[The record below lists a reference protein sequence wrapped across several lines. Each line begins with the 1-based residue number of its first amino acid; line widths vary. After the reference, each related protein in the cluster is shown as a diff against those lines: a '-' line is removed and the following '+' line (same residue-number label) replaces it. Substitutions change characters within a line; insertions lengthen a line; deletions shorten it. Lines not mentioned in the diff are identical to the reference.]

1 MTYVEH
7 LRFALFLCRTLAACS
22 MASLVHAVFPFLF
35 VTYTSRTLKKLNAI
49 FAARFHAEEKPTP
62 KVVPMSETLA
72 QNRCEVDA

>member
-35 VTYTSRTLKKLNAI
+35 VTYTSRTLKKLDAI

-62 KVVPMSETLA
+62 KPKSRVLS
-72 QNRCEVDA
+72 NF